1 MEEEKV
7 LQETRAIE
15 LFVEAQEKK
24 KQMAQEEQRREEA
37 HKDLLAGV
45 AKGEELFKQLCEQ
58 ADAHEEE
65 MKKSAGEQLKVGI
78 SKKSVYISM
87 SDLVEF

>member
-1 MEEEKV
+1 MRERMEEEQV
-7 LQETRAIE
+7 LQETRAME
-15 LFVEAQEKK
+15 LFVEAQEEK
-24 KQMAQEEQRREEA
+24 KQMA
-37 HKDLLAGV
+37 HKNLLAGV